1 MLQGQATRACPTDIT
16 GLLVSSLT
24 VPITDPSAKPEKKE
38 REVLPGDFLGL
49 ALDFGFFF

>member
-24 VPITDPSAKPEKKE
+24 VPITDPSAKPEKRKE
-38 REVLPGDFLGL
+38 KFYLVTFWVWLWI
-49 ALDFGFFF
+49 LDFFF